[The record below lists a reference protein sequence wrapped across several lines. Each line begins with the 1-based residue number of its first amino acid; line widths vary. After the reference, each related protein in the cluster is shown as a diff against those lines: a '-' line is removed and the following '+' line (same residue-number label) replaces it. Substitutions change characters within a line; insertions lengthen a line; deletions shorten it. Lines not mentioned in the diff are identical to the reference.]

1 LTFSY
6 LVNQAV
12 AYYYHGLVLD
22 KGGEPA
28 NHISAVCCL
37 SAADDLLSEGK
48 RACLSFCLA
57 NPVTRVPPPWG
68 VMKNMHKKIPDVAYK
83 KFQVY
88 GHLFEKDKNSA
99 LQSIPD
105 LPEFALSLRPEGYEL
120 PSTDSIWENVSGQ
133 PQIQSLKEHL
143 IDDEDEVDTK

>member
-1 LTFSY
+1 MHVHPTCSFIFLCQE
-6 LVNQAV
+6 V
-12 AYYYHGLVLD
+12 
-22 KGGEPA
+22 
-28 NHISAVCCL
+28 IS
-37 SAADDLLSEGK
+37 LLFL
-48 RACLSFCLA
+48 C
-57 NPVTRVPPPWG
+57 
-68 VMKNMHKKIPDVAYK
+68 
-83 KFQVY
+83 
-88 GHLFEKDKNSA
+88 SA